1 MPWMCECGSNNANL
15 NSSCAICKKVR
26 IGELECFDDS
36 EYLQI
41 KVICYYTRLKEY
53 NMPMTE
59 SEKLFAKF
67 FAEEKVLVADMDD
80 LTLRSH
86 REELS
91 KIAFEARARL
101 TAIGDEVQGR
111 TSKKNKVFNS
121 PSEESVGDTIN
132 KINERKTKMSKVDK
146 QIENMVAMGIDRET
160 AEKMFAASSI
170 SEIKKTGKVTESKEK
185 TKQEV
190 LSSLDGICPECKY
203 DFGKKSG
210 INECPECKS
219 KVNII
224 KTKEAKPKPV
234 NNPFLV
240 LTEVKADTVVVPITY
255 EEVKIEEEIVEL
267 VKETIEEGIK
277 PTPGNTASFNPFAK
291 K

>member
-1 MPWMCECGSNNANL
+1 MPWLCGCGSNNANL
-15 NSSCAICKKVR
+15 NSSCAICKSLR
-26 IGELECFDDS
+26 IGDLECFDDS

-41 KVICYYTRLKEY
+41 KVICYLTRSKEY

-59 SEKLFAKF
+59 SERLFAKF

-146 QIENMVAMGIDRET
+146 QIDNLVAMGIDRAV
-160 AEKMFAASSI
+160 AEKMFAGATI
-170 SEIKKTGKVTESKEK
+170 TATKAGQSKEVGK
-185 TKQEV
+185 E
-190 LSSLDGICPECKY
+190 LD
-203 DFGKKSG
+203 KK
-210 INECPECKS
+210 PAQS
-219 KVNII
+219 KG
-224 KTKEAKPKPV
+224 V

-240 LTEVKADTVVVPITY
+240 LTETKEPIA
-255 EEVKIEEEIVEL
+255 ENIETQIQLAAIIEQRELDKEIVEL

-277 PTPGNTASFNPFAK
+277 ETPGNIASFNPFAK